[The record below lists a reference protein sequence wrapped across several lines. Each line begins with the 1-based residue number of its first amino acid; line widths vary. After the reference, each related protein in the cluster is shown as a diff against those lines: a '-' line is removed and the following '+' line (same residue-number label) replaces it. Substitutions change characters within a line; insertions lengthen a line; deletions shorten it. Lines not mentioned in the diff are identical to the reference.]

1 MINATLICVSFN
13 FVCGIILIQSY
24 YYCVILQIKVKN
36 VCKSMK
42 FILRRYLYQYRK
54 YSTFKI
60 VGFKI
65 FLQGYMAN
73 FKMRKGPSHAHDGS
87 LMSTALC
94 RANRV
99 HVVLIMASVI
109 SVPELL
115 VQGQLSRIRHLMLIL
130 VTQWF

>member
-13 FVCGIILIQSY
+13 FVCGIISIQS
-24 YYCVILQIKVKN
+24 YCVILQIKVKN
-36 VCKSMK
+36 VCNSMK
-42 FILRRYLYQYRK
+42 CILRRYLYQYRK
-54 YSTFKI
+54 YSTFKS

-65 FLQGYMAN
+65 FCRVMAN

-87 LMSTALC
+87 LMLTALC

-109 SVPELL
+109 SVPELCY
-115 VQGQLSRIRHLMLIL
+115 
-130 VTQWF
+130 F

>member
-24 YYCVILQIKVKN
+24 CVILQIKVKN
-36 VCKSMK
+36 VCNSMK
-42 FILRRYLYQYRK
+42 CILRRYLYQYRK

-65 FLQGYMAN
+65 FLQGYLMAN
-73 FKMRKGPSHAHDGS
+73 FKMRKGPCHAHDGS
-87 LMSTALC
+87 LMLTALC

-109 SVPELL
+109 SVPELCY
-115 VQGQLSRIRHLMLIL
+115 
-130 VTQWF
+130 F

>member
-1 MINATLICVSFN
+1 
-13 FVCGIILIQSY
+13 
-24 YYCVILQIKVKN
+24 
-36 VCKSMK
+36 MK

-65 FLQGYMAN
+65 FLQVMAN
-73 FKMRKGPSHAHDGS
+73 FKMRKGPSHGHDGS

-109 SVPELL
+109 SVPELCYL
-115 VQGQLSRIRHLMLIL
+115 
-130 VTQWF
+130 